1 MGLREYARHRGCAL
15 RAVQVAIQA
24 GRITREPDGSIDP
37 VKADREW
44 AENTHNQRRSPH
56 RSRATTPNPT
66 HEPSPVSANFAQARA
81 AKEVFEARIRRLELE
96 ERLGNLVQVNA
107 VKLEAFNRA
116 RITRDAMLNI
126 PSRVAGLLAAETDTS
141 VVHDLL
147 ETEIRSVLEQLSQ
160 GKFG

>member
-44 AENTHNQRRSPH
+44 AENTHNQRKPPH
-56 RSRATTPNPT
+56 RPRATTPHPS
-66 HEPSPVSANFAQARA
+66 HEPSPTSANFAQARA
-81 AKEVFEARIRRLELE
+81 AKEVFEARIRKLELE
-96 ERLGNLVQVNA
+96 ERQGNLLQRRA
-107 VKLEAFNRA
+107 VELEAFNRGQ
-116 RITRDAMLNI
+116 IFRDAMLNI
-126 PSRVAGLLAAETDTS
+126 PARIAGLLAAETDQAS
-141 VVHDLL
+141 VHDLL
-147 ETEIRSVLEQLSQ
+147 ETEIRAMLAQVSE